1 MGKQTITTTVIEKR
15 VKKKKIP
22 KVNMKDVKIIPSL
35 SDSRSNRK
43 MSRA

>member
-1 MGKQTITTTVIEKR
+1 MARIKQTITKTR